1 MTEKDDTLTKK
12 ELIEL
17 LKPYDDDKLICF
29 SVKLQQGTVGFLDIT
44 HKESS
49 KSDYIILTSECLN
62 NWYCE
67 DIKELKN
74 EERSREHCLNYT
86 GEPKCH
92 YTAEICDD
100 DYAQICEDYRSDEG
114 TYSCPHCNRTG
125 LKLLD
130 YGSDKVWE
138 CMRCGAELW
147 YCETVE
153 EMQKR
158 CEEIKGDLND

>member
-1 MTEKDDTLTKK
+1 MTKIINLSKK
-12 ELIEL
+12 ELIKL
-17 LKPYDDDKLICF
+17 LEPYDDKALICF
-29 SVKLQQGTVGFLDIT
+29 SVKLQQGTVGFLDIRIKK
-44 HKESS
+44 HKSRP
-49 KSDYIILTSECLN
+49 DYIILTSESLN

-74 EERSREHCLNYT
+74 EERSREHCLNYI
-86 GEPKCH
+86 GKPKCH
-92 YTAEICDD
+92 YTGEICDE
-100 DYAQICEDYRSDEG
+100 DYAQICEEYRSDEG
-114 TYSCPHCNRTG
+114 TYPCPHCNRTG

-147 YCETVE
+147 SCETIE

-158 CEEIKGDLND
+158 CEEIKNRKKW

>member
-1 MTEKDDTLTKK
+1 MSGISKLSKK

-17 LKPYDDDKLICF
+17 LEPYDDEALICF
-29 SVKLQQGTVGFLDIT
+29 SVKLQQGTVGFFDIT
-44 HKESS
+44 HKEHS
-49 KSDYIILTSECLN
+49 KSDYIILTSESLN
-62 NWYCE
+62 KWYLE

-74 EERSREHCLNYT
+74 DERSMEHCLNYT

-92 YTAEICDD
+92 FTGEICDE
-100 DYAQICEDYRSDEG
+100 DYVQICEDYRSDEG
-114 TYSCPHCNRTG
+114 TYPCPHCNRTG

-130 YGSDKVWE
+130 YGSNKVWE

-153 EMQKR
+153 EMKKR
-158 CEEIKGDLND
+158 CREIKGDVE

>member
-1 MTEKDDTLTKK
+1 MTGKVYTLTKK

-29 SVKLQQGTVGFLDIT
+29 SVKLQQGTVGFFDISIKK
-44 HKESS
+44 HKS
-49 KSDYIILTSECLN
+49 KSDYIILNSEKLN
-62 NWYCE
+62 EWYLE
-67 DIKELKN
+67 DIKELKS

-92 YTAEICDD
+92 YTGEICDD
-100 DYAQICEDYRSDEG
+100 DFVQICEDYRSDEG
-114 TYSCPHCNRTG
+114 TYPCPHCNRTG

-138 CMRCGAELW
+138 CLRCGAELW

-153 EMQKR
+153 EMQRR
-158 CEEIKGDLND
+158 CREIKERRL